1 MSNQPTSPNPPVR
14 LLVVDDQ
21 GLMREGIIS
30 LLSLQNEIEVVGQ
43 AANGKEA
50 IKKTQELQP
59 DVILMDVR
67 MPIMNGVE
75 ATATIKRQYPDC
87 KILMLTTFDD
97 DEYVIE
103 ALLAGANGYLLKNI
117 PEKDLAQAVI
127 AVHRGIYQLDPAV
140 AHKLVTLLGKNFSQ
154 ATTTSPSMS
163 AEEPLAT
170 PKKAPANHKGLTERE
185 LEILGLLSQGFSNSE
200 IAREL
205 LISEGTVKNRISSI
219 LTRLKVR
226 DRVQA
231 ALYAKENGLV

>member
-1 MSNQPTSPNPPVR
+1 MNTPISNLDQPVR

-21 GLMREGIIS
+21 SLMREGIAS
-30 LLSLQNEIEVVGQ
+30 LLVLQDEIEVLDT

-50 IKKTQELQP
+50 IDKTRRLQP

-75 ATATIKRQYPDC
+75 ATATIKREFPAC

-97 DEYVIE
+97 DEYVVD

-127 AVHRGIYQLDPAV
+127 AVHRGIYQLDPLV
-140 AHKLVTLLGKNFSQ
+140 ARKLVTALAKHRKEGNVNVTPELLG
-154 ATTTSPSMS
+154 TSKP
-163 AEEPLAT
+163 
-170 PKKAPANHKGLTERE
+170 APNNAGLTERE
-185 LEILGLLSQGFSNSE
+185 LEILGLLSQGLSNSE

-205 LISEGTVKNRISSI
+205 AISEGTVKNHISSI
-219 LTRLKVR
+219 LLRLKVR

-231 ALYAKENGLV
+231 VIYARENGLV

>member
-1 MSNQPTSPNPPVR
+1 MTSDQPVR

-21 GLMREGIIS
+21 RLMREGIVS
-30 LLSLQNEIEVVGQ
+30 LLSLQEGIIVIGA

-50 IKKTQELQP
+50 VSQTQELQP

-75 ATATIKRQYPDC
+75 AAGIIRRQFPNC
-87 KILMLTTFDD
+87 KVLMLTTFDD
-97 DEYVIE
+97 DEYVME

-127 AVHRGIYQLDPAV
+127 AAHKGIYQLDPAV
-140 AHKLVTLLGKNFSQ
+140 AQKVVAALGKNLHKST
-154 ATTTSPSMS
+154 ATTSS
-163 AEEPLAT
+163 AIPV
-170 PKKAPANHKGLTERE
+170 PPPANAKAISNSQGLTERE
-185 LEILGLLSQGFSNSE
+185 LEILALLSQGLSNSE
-200 IAREL
+200 IAL
-205 LISEGTVKNRISSI
+205 KLFITEGTVKNRISSI

-231 ALYAKENGLV
+231 VIFARENGLV